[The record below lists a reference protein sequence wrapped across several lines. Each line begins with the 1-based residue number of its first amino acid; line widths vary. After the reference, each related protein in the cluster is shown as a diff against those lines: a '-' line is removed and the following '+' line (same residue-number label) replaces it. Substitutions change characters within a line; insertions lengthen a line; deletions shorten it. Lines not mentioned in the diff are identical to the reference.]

1 MTIDNQNEHQIIFP
15 GIVYDDQDP
24 MMLGRLR
31 VIPETKNYFDII
43 SSVVNWDENKD
54 PWTKRDPLIFL
65 PLLPFYVSQTP
76 LKGEYVHI
84 IYQNKKFTLQNQFYI
99 QGPFSSPMLSPFEY
113 YQSSKKFLSSGDQIK
128 QSLGIKNLDGTYKN
142 SVSKGIFP
150 EPGDNALL
158 GRGTSDVIVK
168 KEEVLVRAGK
178 TNKLSA
184 YELPAD
190 NFKRAFLQLSNF
202 TQTKVLGEEKTSA
215 SFVEVKQNVK
225 KLVIWEIDNLD
236 NSMDSFNGRV
246 GLYSVQTLIQDGF
259 NPTST
264 ANFNA
269 NTISNLT
276 LGTNYQGP
284 LEEIQFNGKTKIKC
298 VELINDFISGVFNGF
313 LNVSG
318 YATKDQNNVSKFP
331 TFPFVV
337 TPEKLTYEKGEKFKP
352 NSTIG
357 EISEFN
363 NYTYFHDN
371 IKIDRALSDSGYF
384 LVFDKQP
391 NGNPLIGPQY
401 DVKLEKITP
410 SEYIDQSSTYGI
422 LGAEKVYLLSHDSTN
437 PNGGQINLRDT
448 IYGIPQ
454 EKFIGTD
461 RSIESLTFSSVRGEQ
476 LLELVR
482 KIWGFVKGHVHPIAV
497 IRPSRV
503 VGDIRT
509 EDIDQILAD
518 AENKI
523 LNQNIRIN

>member
-1 MTIDNQNEHQIIFP
+1 MTIDNQNEHQILFP

-43 SSVVNWDENKD
+43 SSVVNWDETKD
-54 PWTKRDPLIFL
+54 PWTKRDPLVFL

-76 LKGEYVHI
+76 IKGEYVHI

-113 YQSSKKFLSSGDQIK
+113 YQSSKKFLSAGDQIK
-128 QSLGIKNLDGTYKN
+128 QSLSIKNLDGTYKN
-142 SVSKGIFP
+142 TISKGIFP

-178 TNKLSA
+178 TNRLSA
-184 YELPAD
+184 YELPSD

-215 SFVEVKQNVK
+215 SFVEVKQNVR
-225 KLVIWEIDNLD
+225 KLIIWDISNLD
-236 NSMDSFNGRV
+236 NSMDSFNGSV
-246 GLYSVQTLIQDGF
+246 GLYSVITLIQNDF

-264 ANFNA
+264 ANFNP
-269 NTISNLT
+269 NTITNLS

-284 LEEIQFNGKTKIKC
+284 LEEIQFQGQSKIKC
-298 VELINDFISGVFNGF
+298 VELINDFIKGVFNGF

-318 YATKDQNNVSKFP
+318 YVTNNQSNVSPIP

-337 TPEKLTYEKGEKFKP
+337 TPSKLVYENGEKFKP

-371 IKIDRALSDSGYF
+371 IKLDKSLSDSGFF
-384 LVFDKQP
+384 LVSSNQ
-391 NGNPLIGPQY
+391 NGNPIIGPQY
-401 DVKLEKITP
+401 DVKIEKIIP
-410 SEYIDQSSTYGI
+410 SEYIDQSATYGV

-476 LLELVR
+476 LLMLVR

-497 IRPSRV
+497 VPPSRV
-503 VGDIRT
+503 VGDIST
-509 EDIDQILAD
+509 TDIDQILSD